1 LSLALLF
8 AALCGVI
15 GFWVM
20 RLLAPTAPAYVSL
33 LFGLAGLIVA
43 LNIIARRYQWIMP
56 WYYLLPALLF
66 LGTFTFFPIVL
77 TVTLAFSDY
86 AGVRNGELNLASN
99 TAISNV
105 SGRVITIADAD
116 VFNCDNLRNGCNG
129 VRARIF
135 AGGVFDTSG
144 VALEGNVLEL
154 TEPVP
159 EGRQAT
165 EVQLLLPSF
174 GIRANF
180 AVTEQAG
187 TRVVLEREPPGD
199 ADLEEVRV
207 QLDRVPVER
216 LMVAENGNDITLDA
230 PLPEGQIYESIARYN
245 DFGLVGWRNFTVIL
259 EQARR
264 GLLPVLSWNVTFAV
278 TTMVLNTILGVF
290 LAVLLNNP
298 DLRFRNLYRTLLILP
313 WALPNIIT
321 IQIWRSYLNSNYGAV
336 NRLLALL
343 DLPTFDWL
351 GDAGAARAAVL
362 LVNLW
367 LGFPFIM
374 TATLGALSAIPKEL
388 YEAAKIDG
396 AGAWRRFT
404 GVTAP
409 LLRSALVPV
418 TLTGFAFNF
427 NNFNIIFLL
436 TDGRP
441 AVAGGIATAGATDIM
456 ISWAYKV
463 AFQRELGL
471 AYGLG
476 SAISLAIFFITVA
489 ISLINFRV
497 TGALKEE
504 GV

>member
-1 LSLALLF
+1 ML
-8 AALCGVI
+8 
-15 GFWVM
+15 
-20 RLLAPTAPAYVSL
+20 
-33 LFGLAGLIVA
+33 
-43 LNIIARRYQWIMP
+43 
-56 WYYLLPALLF
+56 
-66 LGTFTFFPIVL
+66 
-77 TVTLAFSDY
+77 
-86 AGVRNGELNLASN
+86 
-99 TAISNV
+99 TAI
-105 SGRVITIADAD
+105 VI
-116 VFNCDNLRNGCNG
+116 
-129 VRARIF
+129 
-135 AGGVFDTSG
+135 
-144 VALEGNVLEL
+144 
-154 TEPVP
+154 
-159 EGRQAT
+159 
-165 EVQLLLPSF
+165 SF
-174 GIRANF
+174 GMTAVLVMISLGAFLEADSDF
-180 AVTEQAG
+180 AVAEQAG